1 MSNKVSR
8 IFIFRRDLYPKTRA
22 ELVADIIAG
31 ITVAIVALP
40 LAIGFGITA
49 GMSAAAG
56 ITTAIVAGFLAAL
69 FGGSNYQVSGP
80 TGAMT
85 VVLIPVIAKFGPA
98 AIPALGVLAGLG
110 LVLLS
115 VLRLGKLINQ
125 VPHSVVEGFTV
136 GIALVIALQQ
146 LPLALGVPKG
156 EGEKTLAVAKSTIEN
171 AVAAGINWSTLGILA
186 LTLFVKFNIV
196 RFIIFLKIKPYVPA
210 SFSALLV
217 STTVVQVF
225 GIDVQLIGE
234 IPRNVASWTAPIWS
248 NLSQLIQ
255 PALAITALAA
265 IESLL
270 AARVADDLAKAK
282 NKFSPNQELLGQGVA
297 TMAASVL
304 GGMPATGAIARTNV
318 NVRSNAN
325 SRLAAMIHS
334 LVLLLIIVFA
344 APLFGKIPTAAI
356 AGVLIGTSFRIFN
369 PTSMR
374 EIFNSNYKTIFIY
387 LTTAVATVAI
397 DLIWGISIGIMIY
410 LALTKFKFTK
420 ATN

>member
-1 MSNKVSR
+1 MNIKVSR
-8 IFIFRRDLYPKTRA
+8 ISIFRRDLYPKTRA

>member
-1 MSNKVSR
+1 MNIKVSR
-8 IFIFRRDLYPKTRA
+8 ISIFRRDLYPKTRA

-397 DLIWGISIGIMIY
+397 DLIWGITIGIMIY

>member
-171 AVAAGINWSTLGILA
+171 AVSAGINWSTLGILA

-234 IPRNVASWTAPIWS
+234 IPRNVASWTAPIWT

-410 LALTKFKFTK
+410 LALTKFKFAK

>member
-1 MSNKVSR
+1 MSTKVSR
-8 IFIFRRDLYPKTRA
+8 IFIFRRDLYPKTRT

-49 GMSAAAG
+49 GMSATAG

-125 VPHSVVEGFTV
+125 VPHPVVEGFTV

-196 RFIIFLKIKPYVPA
+196 RFIVFLKIKPYVPA

-234 IPRNVASWTAPIWS
+234 IPRNVTSWTAPIWT
-248 NLSQLIQ
+248 NFSQLIQ

-297 TMAASVL
+297 TMVASVL

-369 PTSMR
+369 PTSIR

-397 DLIWGISIGIMIY
+397 DLIWGISIGIIIY

-420 ATN
+420 AIN